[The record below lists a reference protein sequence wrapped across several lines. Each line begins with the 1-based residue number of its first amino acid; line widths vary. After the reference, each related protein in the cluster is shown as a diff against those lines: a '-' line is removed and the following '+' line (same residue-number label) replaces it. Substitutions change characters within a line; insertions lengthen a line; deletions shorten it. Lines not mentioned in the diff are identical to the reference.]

1 MSAREH
7 YTGLKYPDWLESLT
21 EAKTAVEKEQ
31 FRRYILRLRDRQS
44 GRDIEQ
50 KSMEIMDQI
59 LHLHE
64 YVRAR
69 GIACYVSKGSEVDTR
84 PLIRKALDGNK
95 RVLVPVVKKGDID
108 LFFSEIK
115 DLGKEL
121 APGSF
126 NIPEPREEYLR
137 PESLDAV
144 DVMFVPGIVWDKEGY
159 RLGWGRGY
167 FDRVLKTL
175 PEHVRSIGLSF
186 NLQLVSRVPRDQFDL
201 PVSTVVT
208 ESRVVRCHT

>member
-1 MSAREH
+1 
-7 YTGLKYPDWLESLT
+7 
-21 EAKTAVEKEQ
+21 
-31 FRRYILRLRDRQS
+31 
-44 GRDIEQ
+44 
-50 KSMEIMDQI
+50 MEITDQI

-69 GIACYVSKGSEVDTR
+69 GIACYVSKDTEVDTR
-84 PLIRKALDGNK
+84 PLIRKALDSHK

-108 LFFSEIK
+108 LFFSELK

-126 NIPEPREEYLR
+126 NIPEPKPEHLR

-144 DVMFVPGIVWDKEGY
+144 DILLVPGIVWDKDGY

-167 FDRVLKTL
+167 FDRVLKAL
-175 PEHVRSIGLSF
+175 PEHVRPIGLSF
-186 NLQLVSRVPRDQFDL
+186 NLQLVNQVPRDQFDL
-201 PVSTVVT
+201 PVNTVVT
-208 ESRVVRCHT
+208 ESRVIRCRS

>member
-1 MSAREH
+1 
-7 YTGLKYPDWLESLT
+7 
-21 EAKTAVEKEQ
+21 
-31 FRRYILRLRDRQS
+31 
-44 GRDIEQ
+44 
-50 KSMEIMDQI
+50 MDQV

-69 GIACYVSKGSEVDTR
+69 GIACYVSKDSEVDTR
-84 PLIRKALDGNK
+84 PLIRKALDNNR

-126 NIPEPREEYLR
+126 NIPEPKPEHLR
-137 PESLDAV
+137 PETLDAV
-144 DVMFVPGIVWDKEGY
+144 DVLFVPGIVWDKEGY
-159 RLGWGRGY
+159 RSAGAEDILTAS
-167 FDRVLKTL
+167 KTL

-186 NLQLVSRVPRDQFDL
+186 NLQFVSRVPRDQFDL
-201 PVSTVVT
+201 TGEYGSDRI
-208 ESRVVRCHT
+208 SRCALSQLTRKR

>member
-1 MSAREH
+1 LSEIQI
-7 YTGLKYPDWLESLT
+7 
-21 EAKTAVEKEQ
+21 AVEKEQ

-44 GRDIEQ
+44 TRDIEQ
-50 KSMEIMDQI
+50 KSMEIMDQV
-59 LHLHE
+59 LHLNE
-64 YVRAR
+64 YVRSR
-69 GIACYVSKGSEVDTR
+69 GIACYVSKDSEVDTR
-84 PLIRKALDGNK
+84 RLIRKALDGHK
-95 RVLVPVVKKGDID
+95 RVLVPVVKKGEID

-126 NIPEPREEYLR
+126 DIPEPRPEYLR

-144 DVMFVPGIVWDKEGY
+144 DVLFVPGIVWDKEGY

-167 FDRVLKTL
+167 FDRVLKAL

-186 NLQLVSRVPRDQFDL
+186 NLQLVNRVPRDQFDL
-201 PVSTVVT
+201 PVNTVVT

>member
-1 MSAREH
+1 
-7 YTGLKYPDWLESLT
+7 LT

-44 GRDIEQ
+44 VRDIEQ
-50 KSMEIMDQI
+50 KSMEIMDQV

-69 GIACYVSKGSEVDTR
+69 GIACYVSKDSEVDTG
-84 PLIRKALDGNK
+84 PLIRKALDSK
-95 RVLVPVVKKGDID
+95 RRVLVPVVKKGDID

-126 NIPEPREEYLR
+126 DIPEPKPEYLR

-144 DVMFVPGIVWDKEGY
+144 DVLLVPAIVWDKEGY

-167 FDRVLKTL
+167 FDRVLKML

-186 NLQLVSRVPRDQFDL
+186 NLQFVSRVPRDQFDL
-201 PVSTVVT
+201 PVNTVVT
-208 ESRVVRCHT
+208 ESRVVRCHS

>member
-1 MSAREH
+1 
-7 YTGLKYPDWLESLT
+7 
-21 EAKTAVEKEQ
+21 
-31 FRRYILRLRDRQS
+31 
-44 GRDIEQ
+44 
-50 KSMEIMDQI
+50 MEIMDQV

-69 GIACYVSKGSEVDTR
+69 GIACYVSKDSEVDTR
-84 PLIRKALDGNK
+84 PLIRKALDNNK

-126 NIPEPREEYLR
+126 NIPEPKLEYLR
-137 PESLDAV
+137 PESLDAI
-144 DVMFVPGIVWDKEGY
+144 DLMFVPGIVWDKEGY

-175 PEHVRSIGLSF
+175 PEHMRSIGLSF
-186 NLQLVSRVPRDQFDL
+186 NLQLVNRVPRDQFDL
-201 PVSTVVT
+201 PVNTVVT
-208 ESRVVRCHT
+208 ESRVVRCHS

>member
-1 MSAREH
+1 MS
-7 YTGLKYPDWLESLT
+7 
-21 EAKTAVEKEQ
+21 EAQTAVEKEQ

-44 GRDIEQ
+44 TRDIEQ
-50 KSMEIMDQI
+50 KRMEIMDQV
-59 LHLHE
+59 LHLNE

-69 GIACYVSKGSEVDTR
+69 GIACYVSKDSEVDTR
-84 PLIRKALDGNK
+84 RLIRKALDAHK

-126 NIPEPREEYLR
+126 NIPEPKAEYLR
-137 PESLDAV
+137 PASLDAV
-144 DVMFVPGIVWDKEGY
+144 DALFVPGIVWDKEGY

-175 PEHVRSIGLSF
+175 PEHVRSIGISF
-186 NLQLVSRVPRDQFDL
+186 NLQLVNRVPRDQFDL
-201 PVSTVVT
+201 PVNTVVT
-208 ESRVVRCHT
+208 ESRVVRCHS

>member
-1 MSAREH
+1 
-7 YTGLKYPDWLESLT
+7 
-21 EAKTAVEKEQ
+21 
-31 FRRYILRLRDRQS
+31 
-44 GRDIEQ
+44 
-50 KSMEIMDQI
+50 MEIMDQV

-69 GIACYVSKGSEVDTR
+69 GIACYVNKDSEVDTR
-84 PLIRKALDGNK
+84 PLIRKALDSNK

-108 LFFSEIK
+108 LFFSEVK
-115 DLGKEL
+115 DFGKEL

-126 NIPEPREEYLR
+126 NIPEPKEEFLR

-144 DVMFVPGIVWDKEGY
+144 DIIFVPGIVWDKEGY

-167 FDRVLKTL
+167 FDRVLKKL

-186 NLQLVSRVPRDQFDL
+186 NLQLVSQVPRDQFDL
-201 PVSTVVT
+201 PVNTVVT
-208 ESRVVRCHT
+208 ESRVVRCNN

>member
-1 MSAREH
+1 M
-7 YTGLKYPDWLESLT
+7 
-21 EAKTAVEKEQ
+21 
-31 FRRYILRLRDRQS
+31 LRLRDRQS
-44 GRDIEQ
+44 VGEIEQ
-50 KSMEIMDQI
+50 KSQDIIDQV

-84 PLIRKALDGNK
+84 PLIRKALDSNK

-121 APGSF
+121 VPGSF
-126 NIPEPREEYLR
+126 NILEPREEFLR

-167 FDRVLKTL
+167 FDRVLKTF

-186 NLQLVSRVPRDQFDL
+186 KLHLVSPVPPDQ
-201 PVSTVVT
+201 
-208 ESRVVRCHT
+208 

>member
-1 MSAREH
+1 MS
-7 YTGLKYPDWLESLT
+7 
-21 EAKTAVEKEQ
+21 EAQTAVEKEQ

-44 GRDIEQ
+44 VTDIEQ
-50 KSMEIMDQI
+50 KSLEIIDQV

-69 GIACYVSKGSEVDTR
+69 GIACYVSKDSEVDTR
-84 PLIRKALDGNK
+84 PLIRRALDANK

-108 LFFSEIK
+108 LFFSELK
-115 DLGKEL
+115 DLGREL

-126 NIPEPREEYLR
+126 SIPEPRPEYLR
-137 PESLDAV
+137 PESLDNV
-144 DVMFVPGIVWDKEGY
+144 DVLFVPGIVWDKEGY

-167 FDRVLKTL
+167 FDRVLRTL

-186 NLQLVSRVPRDQFDL
+186 NLQFVNRVPRDQFDL
-201 PVSTVVT
+201 PVNTVVT